1 VGGSIEAIMKLS
13 PAPRAL
19 GIFQL
24 AILGFRYA
32 PPQALGC
39 RLLRRLKRDL
49 SLGGIMRLL
58 LFSSLITIVILFSVA
73 LVVAQKPEL
82 SVQTGHA
89 GQVLS
94 IAFTSD
100 SKLMAS
106 GSVDKTIVLWDPAT
120 GSQLR
125 ALKGH
130 TGTVGSVAFSPDDKQ
145 LASGSADNS
154 IKIWDVPSGRE
165 TQTMTGHTLF
175 VSSVAFSPDGKT
187 LASGSGDQTVK
198 LWDVATGRELRTLA
212 AGMPALAGIPISVAF
227 SRDGK
232 TLATGAQL
240 VKLWDVKSGN
250 EIRAIRVTESNAP
263 MERPIAFSYDGSVLA
278 TGGGGVKLWD
288 VTTGKPVRT
297 LPGDARALSFSPDQ
311 KTLAGTDGTEIKLWD
326 IATGQPSQP
335 LAGSQ
340 LGIDSVAFSAD
351 GKLLAVGSSD
361 NTVVLWETRTREQA
375 RVLRGHVAAISAVA
389 VSGDDKVLASGLA
402 AWIAGITRDDTIKI
416 WDPVTGQLVRSLT
429 GRSLERSIGLSNDGT
444 RLVSGSSIWNVSQAE
459 AQSKI
464 TVPRGF
470 VLDRVALSPDGKLIA
485 GGGRDNTIKLWDAGT
500 GRELF
505 TLKGHRK
512 SIRELAFSP
521 DNKLLASASQDADI
535 KLWSVATGQELKTLT
550 AHSGGVIA
558 IAFSFD
564 GRRLAS
570 GSQDRTILIWDVASG
585 EPDAIYVGHQEWVDA
600 VAFSPDG
607 KKLASGS
614 VDGEIRIWEVPTRG
628 PQREQQMIERPMKT
642 LAGHKGGVTSLT
654 FNSDGKLLISGSR
667 DASMKLWDVMAG
679 RELASLFSLDL
690 QDWLVVT
697 PDGLFDGSPSSW
709 NQILWR
715 FSANLFDVAPV
726 EIFFNEFY
734 HPGLLADLYAG
745 KRPIAPQNISQKD
758 RRQPTLNVALADGPA
773 AVNPVLSRTVKL
785 KIDVATAP
793 AGAQDV
799 RLFRNGALVK
809 AWPGDVL
816 KGQSRATLETEI
828 TIVAGL
834 NRLTAYAFNRDNVK
848 SADAT
853 LAITGAD
860 SLKRSGTFYI
870 LALAVNKYAN
880 PQFDLQYAVAD
891 ATDFALE
898 LQRQEVKLKT
908 FERTEII
915 ALNNAEASKTNILKA
930 LTNLAARVQPED
942 AVVVFFAGH
951 GTAQQNQ
958 FYLIPHDLGF
968 RGERSR
974 IDNAGLQTILAHSI
988 SDRELEKAFAGVDA
1002 GQFLLVID
1010 ACNSGQALEA
1020 EEKRRGPMNSRGLA
1034 QLAYEKGMYVLTA
1047 AQSYQAALEASKL
1060 GHGYLTYALVEEGL
1074 KTTAADIQPNDGQ
1087 VLLKEWLD
1095 YATQRVPQM
1104 QAEKMNEAKGRQLEQ
1119 VVAFVPGEE
1128 KTDPAKR
1135 NLQRPR
1141 VFYRRELEAAP
1152 FIVARP

>member
-1 VGGSIEAIMKLS
+1 M
-13 PAPRAL
+13 RH
-19 GIFQL
+19 
-24 AILGFRYA
+24 
-32 PPQALGC
+32 
-39 RLLRRLKRDL
+39 LLI
-49 SLGGIMRLL
+49 ST
-58 LFSSLITIVILFSVA
+58 LIAIVILWSVA
-73 LVVAQKPEL
+73 LVVGQKPEL
-82 SVQTGHA
+82 SVQTGHS

-94 IAFTSD
+94 IAFTGD

-120 GSQLR
+120 GFQLR

-145 LASGSADNS
+145 LASGSADTT

-165 TQTMTGHTLF
+165 KQTMAGHTLF
-175 VSSVAFSPDGKT
+175 VSSVAFSPDGKM

-212 AGMPALAGIPISVAF
+212 AGMPALAGIPIRVAF

-240 VKLWDVKSGN
+240 VKLWDVRSGN
-250 EIRAIRVTESNAP
+250 EIRSIRVTESNAP
-263 MERPIAFSYDGSVLA
+263 MERPVAFNYDGSVLA

-288 VTTGKPVRT
+288 VATGNALRT

-311 KTLAGTDGTEIKLWD
+311 KTLAGADGTEIKLWD
-326 IATGQPSQP
+326 IATVQEPQT
-335 LAGSQ
+335 LKGSQ
-340 LGIDSVAFSAD
+340 LGVDSVAFSAD
-351 GKLLAVGSSD
+351 GKLLAVGNSD

-375 RVLRGHVAAISAVA
+375 RVLRGHVSAVSAVA
-389 VSGDDKVLASGLA
+389 VSGDDKVLANAFDAGV
-402 AWIAGITRDDTIKI
+402 AGITREDTIKI

-429 GRSLERSIGLSNDGT
+429 GRNTGHSIGLSNDGT
-444 RLVSGSSIWNVSQAE
+444 RLVSGSFGSTVSLWNVSQAD
-459 AQSKI
+459 AQRTI
-464 TVPRGF
+464 TVPRGSRF
-470 VLDRVALSPDGKLIA
+470 VPDRVALSPDGKLIA
-485 GGGRDNTIKLWDAGT
+485 GGGRDNAIKIWDAAT

-505 TLKGHRK
+505 TLTGHRK
-512 SIRELAFSP
+512 SIWDLAFSP

-535 KLWSVATGQELKTLT
+535 KLWSVAAGQELKTLT
-550 AHSGGVIA
+550 THALGVGA
-558 IAFSFD
+558 IAFSPD
-564 GRRLAS
+564 GKKLAS
-570 GSQDRTILIWDVASG
+570 GSQDKMIFVWDLNAG
-585 EPDAIYVGHQEWVDA
+585 ETDGAYVGHKEWVNA

-614 VDGEIRIWEVPTRG
+614 GDGEVRIWDVAARG
-628 PQREQQMIERPMKT
+628 PEGEPQVIQRPLKT
-642 LAGHKGGVTSLT
+642 LTGHKGGITSLT
-654 FNSDGKLLISGSR
+654 FNSDGKLLISGSS

-679 RELASLFSLDL
+679 RELASLFSLDQ
-690 QDWLVVT
+690 QDWLVLT
-697 PDGLFDGSPSSW
+697 PDGLFDGSPSAW

-715 FSANLFDVAPV
+715 FSTNIFDVAPV

-758 RRQPTLNVALADGPA
+758 RRQPTLNVALAVGQA
-773 AVNPVLSRTVKL
+773 AASPISSRTMKL
-785 KIDVATAP
+785 KIDVGTAP

-828 TIVAGL
+828 TIVAGP

-853 LAITGAD
+853 LTITGAD
-860 SLKRSGTFYI
+860 SLKRPGTFYI
-870 LALAVNKYAN
+870 LAVALNKYAN

-898 LQRQEVKLKT
+898 LQRQEVKLKN

-915 ALNNAEASKTNILKA
+915 ALHDAEASKTNILKA

-968 RGERSR
+968 AGARSR
-974 IDNAGLQTILAHSI
+974 IDSAGLQTILAHSI

-1074 KTTAADIQPNDGQ
+1074 KTAAADIQPRDGQ
-1087 VLLKEWLD
+1087 VLMKEWLD

-1104 QAEKMNEAKGRQLEQ
+1104 QAEKINEAKGRQLEQ

-1141 VFYRRELEAAP
+1141 VFYRRELEAAA